1 MKCMANDV
9 TQNMVHIKF
18 ISMFQLRLLSM
29 AYHKYIH
36 TYVRACVHRFCWI
49 AHNKYIMPVYRQLR
63 VYIVSVCTQTHTL
76 YLKFHT
82 FRQYDDDLGILVSY
96 YVLCAH
102 YVLTDLLLSFQLSWV
117 MTRIQR
123 YKYRIAKTALNEKV
137 CEILMIK
144 LSKMLGKLQSAEKS
158 FASLF
163 FGVFLPAQSLL
174 VFYIG

>member
-1 MKCMANDV
+1 
-9 TQNMVHIKF
+9 
-18 ISMFQLRLLSM
+18 
-29 AYHKYIH
+29 
-36 TYVRACVHRFCWI
+36 
-49 AHNKYIMPVYRQLR
+49 
-63 VYIVSVCTQTHTL
+63 
-76 YLKFHT
+76 
-82 FRQYDDDLGILVSY
+82 
-96 YVLCAH
+96 
-102 YVLTDLLLSFQLSWV
+102 